1 MRPYSPIVCGL
12 SAVAAIALAIWGV
25 TRLLDNADVASPRN
39 RVQKTYRRTLAEDL
53 RVTREGVYGVDFVKC
68 ASCRLEK
75 RKKGPLTFGGLN
87 VLVMEDLSIVMPR
100 EEEHHKE
107 TPEVD
112 KTPRGIARRLG
123 ISDEFL
129 SSRGMPVRFSGLSRR
144 STTRRRPQSGSTCP
158 FPRASARRS

>member
-1 MRPYSPIVCGL
+1 MRFYFPIVCGL

-53 RVTREGVYGVDFVKC
+53 RVT
-68 ASCRLEK
+68 
-75 RKKGPLTFGGLN
+75 
-87 VLVMEDLSIVMPR
+87 
-100 EEEHHKE
+100 EEQHKE

-112 KTPRGIARRLG
+112 KTPRGIVRRLG

-129 SSRGMPVRFSGLSRR
+129 SSRGMPVRFSGLRISKLSVSRLDDV
-144 STTRRRPQSGSTCP
+144 SFPKGLGSA
-158 FPRASARRS
+158 FMKVGK